1 VKTRHDNVASPAQPP
16 ARSGLPVPAVA
27 LAALAAACA
36 TFLLPALDADLP
48 GGSLPWQVAAA
59 VLALAG
65 ALRVRRRLLAG
76 DRGTRAR
83 LVRTVA
89 AVALLVVCAWVGGIA
104 ILWLIWP
111 R

>member
-1 VKTRHDNVASPAQPP
+1 MTA
-16 ARSGLPVPAVA
+16 LA
-27 LAALAAACA
+27 LAALVAACA

-65 ALRVRRRLLAG
+65 ALRVRRLAATDRVTRLRLL
-76 DRGTRAR
+76 R
-83 LVRTVA
+83 VVA
-89 AVALLVVCAWVGGIA
+89 TAALLVALAWVGGVA
-104 ILWLIWP
+104 LLWLIWP